1 MYIALFIYLWGEGP
15 NYDRKYPKIQ
25 DDFPLRSF
33 NEAVK
38 KNKLVNS
45 MGILAFSYEGGK
57 FNK

>member
-1 MYIALFIYLWGEGP
+1 MHIAFAMPSLWGKGQIMTE
-15 NYDRKYPKIQ
+15 

-33 NEAVK
+33 DEAVK

>member
-1 MYIALFIYLWGEGP
+1 MHIAFAMPSLWGKGQIMTE
-15 NYDRKYPKIQ
+15 

-33 NEAVK
+33 DEAVK
-38 KNKLVNS
+38 KKKLVNS